1 MEPQAPNT
9 YQYPTTSHFE
19 APPAYSDSTNNV
31 YPPTQVAGEPA
42 VIVVVPQNQFPQPRV
57 SCYIRCIP
65 IAIFMVIVI
74 GFIATVILMLI
85 QL

>member
-57 SCYIRCIP
+57 SFSFLKII
-65 IAIFMVIVI
+65 
-74 GFIATVILMLI
+74 
-85 QL
+85 